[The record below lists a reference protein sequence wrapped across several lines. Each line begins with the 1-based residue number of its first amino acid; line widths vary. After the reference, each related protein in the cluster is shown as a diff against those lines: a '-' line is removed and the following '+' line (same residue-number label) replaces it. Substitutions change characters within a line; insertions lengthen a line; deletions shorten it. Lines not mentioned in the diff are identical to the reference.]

1 MPKKYIK
8 FTVKFKCFWI
18 GMNVFNILSSLAMCA
33 GSVLILGEDKDDDT
47 ADLIA
52 FKECQ
57 SMKVVCW
64 ALFALHVCNFLFGS
78 MALCG
83 LEKRICNNYM
93 LIALMIF
100 DAVVL
105 IWSQT
110 TYFQSQSYNCN
121 VVMPD
126 YYFWLMGEILYF
138 YCLMAFIVCYFF
150 RQFCQDPTIEK
161 EEKAEDA
168 KELAEEMADDA
179 NTADNEKALLNNI
192 DTPTPTPGGKEDV
205 KEKKTKK

>member
-1 MPKKYIK
+1 
-8 FTVKFKCFWI
+8 
-18 GMNVFNILSSLAMCA
+18 MNIFNILSSMAMCA
-33 GSVLILGEDKDDDT
+33 GSVLILGNDHDSGE
-47 ADLIA
+47 AELIA
-52 FKECQ
+52 FQECQ

-64 ALFALHVCNFLFGS
+64 ALFALHVCNFVFGCL
-78 MALCG
+78 ALCG
-83 LEKRICNNYM
+83 LEKRLCNNYM

-126 YYFWLMGEILYF
+126 YYFWLMGEILFF

-150 RQFCQDPTIEK
+150 RQFCQDPTIVE

-168 KELAEEMADDA
+168 KELEAEQTAFDEAD
-179 NTADNEKALLNNI
+179 TADNEKALLNNI
-192 DTPTPTPGGKEDV
+192 DTPTPTPDGKEDV